1 MIEAQEI
8 TVRHGHRLILDRV
21 CAVVRPGRLLAIL
34 GPNGAGKSTLL
45 GMLAGETAPSG
56 GTVLIGGRPADG
68 WSTRELAR
76 YRAVMPQAAGADAE
90 FLTEEVVALGRLPF
104 ARTTA
109 ALDDAQAVAEAIA
122 AAGAGPLAGRR
133 YGALSGGERQ
143 RVQWARVLAQL
154 WSRDAGHGRAVLLD
168 EPTSAMDLRH
178 QGALLAEARR
188 LARRGVAVAAV
199 LHDLNLAAA
208 HADDVLLL
216 SGGRLV
222 ASGPAEDL
230 LAPEPLSACYGVP
243 VERLCRA
250 DGRPV
255 FATG

>member
-1 MIEAQEI
+1 MIEARDI
-8 TVRHGHRLILDRV
+8 TVRHGRRTTLDRV
-21 CAVVRPGRLLAIL
+21 SAMVRPGRLLAIL

-45 GMLAGETAPSG
+45 GVLAGETRPSG
-56 GTVLIGGRPADG
+56 GTVLICGRPADR
-68 WSTRELAR
+68 WNPRELSR
-76 YRAVMPQAAGADAE
+76 YRAVLPQSAGGDGGFLAE
-90 FLTEEVVALGRLPF
+90 EIVELGRLPF
-104 ARTTA
+104 ARSPD

-122 AAGAGPLAGRR
+122 AAGAGPLVGQR
-133 YGALSGGERQ
+133 YGSLSGGERQ
-143 RVQWARVLAQL
+143 RVQWARILAQL
-154 WSRDAGHGRAVLLD
+154 WSRDAQHGRVVLLD

-188 LARRGVAVAAV
+188 LSHRGVAVAAV

-208 HADDVLLL
+208 YADDVLLL

-222 ASGPAEDL
+222 ACGPAEEL
-230 LAPEPLSACYGVP
+230 LAPGPLSACYGVP
-243 VERLCRA
+243 VERLSRA